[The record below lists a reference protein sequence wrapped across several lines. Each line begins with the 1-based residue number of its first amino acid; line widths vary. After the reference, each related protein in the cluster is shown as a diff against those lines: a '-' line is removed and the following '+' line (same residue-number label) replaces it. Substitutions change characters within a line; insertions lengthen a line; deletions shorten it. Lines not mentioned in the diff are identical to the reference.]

1 MFTHVTIVVIGIC
14 TCIAITSLNAEHI
27 AQRTQDASIDKI
39 VSELL
44 DQIAPLLTA
53 DADASLVVQ
62 ATLLTLPDEP
72 QRVGLRALV
81 HGMALQVWLVC
92 GHWISAQQVL
102 PRKPSALEA
111 LLLAVD
117 AAGWRTSPPEG
128 FNVNFNGPKFIRC
141 MCKYD

>member
-92 GHWISAQQVL
+92 GHWISAQQV
-102 PRKPSALEA
+102 PMRCQGNPAR
-111 LLLAVD
+111 
-117 AAGWRTSPPEG
+117 WRLCCWP
-128 FNVNFNGPKFIRC
+128 
-141 MCKYD
+141 